1 MSNEWIEVLR
11 QMPPVGIVVNT
22 KIDDAKGCRNEAH
35 LKFQRNLWWY
45 PDGSMYVYY
54 QPTHWK
60 AADANFFDGAIQQE
74 RAKIAEAERRI
85 TDFEKQ
91 RGLPREGDNGPK

>member
-1 MSNEWIEVLR
+1 MGNDWIEISQQL
-11 QMPPVGIVVNT
+11 PPQGKVVNT

-35 LKFQRNLWWY
+35 LKLQRNLWWF

-60 AADANFFDGAIQQE
+60 AADADFFDGAIRGE
-74 RAKIAEAERRI
+74 RGKIAEAERRI
-85 TDFEKQ
+85 AEFEKQ
-91 RGLPREGDNGPK
+91 RENK